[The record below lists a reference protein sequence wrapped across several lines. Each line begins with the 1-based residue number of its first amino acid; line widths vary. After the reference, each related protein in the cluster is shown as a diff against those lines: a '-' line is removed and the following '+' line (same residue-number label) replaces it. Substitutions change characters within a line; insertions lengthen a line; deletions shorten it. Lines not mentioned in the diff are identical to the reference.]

1 MKKLKKLNYIQN
13 LNLYIS
19 RMLESNYEE
28 VEESTKHHLEITILT
43 GAEHNLETTAVLD
56 GVEVKHITP
65 ASVQEAK
72 LLTFP
77 NLEEIPF
84 TEFPSTFNKII
95 MMEGL
100 GYVTENGQYL
110 MAQQN
115 FGEMPWIFVNSKN
128 PEDSISI
135 SAQDVGLKSASGYVE
150 IAPDQSSVK
159 YIFDYE

>member
-28 VEESTKHHLEITILT
+28 VEESTKHHLEVTIFT
-43 GAEHNLETTAVLD
+43 GARNLETIAVLD
-56 GVEVKHITP
+56 GVEVRHITP
-65 ASVQEAK
+65 SSQQEAK

-84 TEFPSTFNKII
+84 TEATTTLNKII
-95 MMEGL
+95 IMEAL
-100 GYVTENGQYL
+100 GYITESGNYVL
-110 MAQQN
+110 AQQD
-115 FGEMPWIFVNSKN
+115 FGEMPWIFVNNTN
-128 PEDSISI
+128 PEDSITLN
-135 SAQDVGLKSASGYVE
+135 AQDVGLKSASGYVE
-150 IAPDQSSVK
+150 LAPDQRSVK